1 MNAFKGELRA
11 LIAARIKRELA
22 DGTVGMSRDNL
33 WQCIKISGANAP
45 RGTNAAYYAK
55 QAFNEVI
62 DADPKFKKFTTL

>member
-1 MNAFKGELRA
+1 MNEFKELLRK

-22 DGTVGMSRDNL
+22 NGTTAMSRDNL
-33 WQCIKISGANAP
+33 WQCIKVPMNAGP

-62 DADPKFKKFTTL
+62 DSEPKFKKFTEI